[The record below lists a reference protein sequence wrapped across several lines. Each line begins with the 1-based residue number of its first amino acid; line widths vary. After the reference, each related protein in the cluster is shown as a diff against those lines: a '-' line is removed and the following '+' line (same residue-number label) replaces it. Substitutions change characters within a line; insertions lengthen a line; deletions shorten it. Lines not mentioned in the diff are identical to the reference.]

1 MLIYDYHDVQD
12 ALEYACS
19 RSLWGHGLMLASGM
33 EEHYRTYVV
42 NRFTAS
48 MMTSDPLNTYY
59 TLMLGRTPSAV
70 KVKRCIPNSHIR
82 FNLQSYKITLIII

>member
-1 MLIYDYHDVQD
+1 MFVHPSQD

-19 RSLWGHGLMLASGM
+19 RSLWGHALMLASGM
-33 EEHYRTYVV
+33 EEQGRTYVV

-70 KVKRCIPNSHIR
+70 KVCSCH
-82 FNLQSYKITLIII
+82 L

>member
-1 MLIYDYHDVQD
+1 VLVYDVSCSPQD

-19 RSLWGHGLMLASGM
+19 KSLWGHALMLASGM
-33 EEHYRTYVV
+33 EEQGRTYVV

-48 MMTSDPLNTYY
+48 MMTADPLNTYY

-70 KVKRCIPNSHIR
+70 KVSTMDALVIWA
-82 FNLQSYKITLIII
+82 L

>member
-1 MLIYDYHDVQD
+1 
-12 ALEYACS
+12 
-19 RSLWGHGLMLASGM
+19 MLASGM
-33 EEHYRTYVV
+33 EEQCRTYVV

-70 KVKRCIPNSHIR
+70 KVQHLHVISFICL
-82 FNLQSYKITLIII
+82 FNELHMIIQIIT